1 MLNETF
7 ERYLKDF
14 LESKDLELD
23 KSSFEESSMD
33 EAFADA
39 TYDFN
44 EVTVTV
50 YFNPQENSEAIQTYE
65 KFCCTPSTYYNRENR
80 DNKI

>member
-44 EVTVTV
+44 
-50 YFNPQENSEAIQTYE
+50 
-65 KFCCTPSTYYNRENR
+65 
-80 DNKI
+80 